1 MIIAFFLGQ
10 VEYLKSKMKIA
21 EILSKVDTEGVQP
34 LHNITEEICSITTLR
49 HDTLP
54 SNEHTKAPVQ
64 SNVVCD
70 KFVVLPSIPASK
82 SSR

>member
-1 MIIAFFLGQ
+1 MLILPAQ

-21 EILSKVDTEGVQP
+21 QILSQVDTEGVEP
-34 LHNITEEICSITTLR
+34 LHNITEEISSITTLR

-54 SNEHTKAPVQ
+54 PNEQTKAIVQ
-64 SNVVCD
+64 SKLVRDN
-70 KFVVLPSIPASK
+70 FVVLPSIPASK